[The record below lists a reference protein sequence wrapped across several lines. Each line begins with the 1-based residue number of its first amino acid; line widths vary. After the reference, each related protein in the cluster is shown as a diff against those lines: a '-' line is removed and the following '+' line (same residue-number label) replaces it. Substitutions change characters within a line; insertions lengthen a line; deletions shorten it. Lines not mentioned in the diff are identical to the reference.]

1 MGSVES
7 MASGRKWG
15 GVARRGADN
24 VAPEKRQAQQ
34 RGQGGRGRDG
44 RGQGGGSAGQQRSP
58 ERKGAP
64 ELGPP
69 PAWEPEE
76 WIQEPDVRAEAG
88 RAVARGTK
96 EPRGTKAAKVAKA
109 APDRPRRK
117 APADVARDISSTVG
131 AGRAGRVEQ
140 RLMEAARTFE
150 RERYRDADRMLR
162 TLLDRAPDVP
172 AVRELHGL
180 NLYRLGRWNEAA
192 KQLELFRQQT
202 GSVEQH
208 PVLAD
213 CYRALRRHTKA
224 QKLWDE
230 LRAADAPAE
239 VVTEGRIVAAGS
251 LADRGKIAEAIR
263 LLEKGPVRVK
273 KPKDHHV
280 RLWYALADLYERAGD
295 NPRARDLFA
304 RVAQAEPDFADAAE
318 RLAALD

>member
-1 MGSVES
+1 MP
-7 MASGRKWG
+7 GRKWG

-34 RGQGGRGRDG
+34 QRGQGGRGRDG
-44 RGQGGGSAGQQRSP
+44 RGQRDQGGRPPQRSP
-58 ERKGAP
+58 EAKGAP

-76 WIQEPDVRAEAG
+76 WIQEPDQPLRAEAG
-88 RAVARGTK
+88 KAVARGTK
-96 EPRGTKAAKVAKA
+96 AAKA

-131 AGRAGRVEQ
+131 SGRAGRVEQ
-140 RLMEAARTFE
+140 RLMDAARTFE
-150 RERYRDADRMLR
+150 RERYRDADRMLKV
-162 TLLDRAPDVP
+162 LLDRAPDVP
-172 AVRELHGL
+172 AVRELYGL

-192 KQLELFRQQT
+192 KQLEVFRQQT

-213 CYRALRRHTKA
+213 SYRALGRHAKA

-230 LRAADAPAE
+230 LRSADAPAE

-251 LADRGKIAEAIR
+251 LADRGKLADAIR

-273 KPKDHHV
+273 KPKPHHL

-304 RVAQAEPDFADAAE
+304 RVMQAEPDFADAAE
-318 RLAALD
+318 RCAALD